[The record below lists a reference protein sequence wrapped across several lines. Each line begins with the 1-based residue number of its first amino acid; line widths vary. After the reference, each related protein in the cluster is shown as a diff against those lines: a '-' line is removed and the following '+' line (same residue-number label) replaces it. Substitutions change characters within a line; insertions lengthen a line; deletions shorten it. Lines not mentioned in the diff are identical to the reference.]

1 MAAGDNHTN
10 QECTD
15 YAAVNRHSPFPGVP
29 DRGKI
34 VLILVPGE
42 NYKVQPRAD
51 NAADQAAQ
59 HDVDQLVGVDAK
71 AFGVPKRHQHRQQ
84 DADRDDHAVPGDP
97 KTADLQR
104 SGIDVKLQS
113 KFGKLTVC
121 IEICTFL
128 TYEILSAGM
137 DDRQCHTR
145 GIKIGLQPPGHIFRC
160 DGSQH
165 PIDSN
170 NPSPDISAPKRAV
183 AASSTSCSVRSI
195 RP

>member
-29 DRGKI
+29 DRGEI

-71 AFGVPKRHQHRQQ
+71 RLVFRNAISIASRMP
-84 DADRDDHAVPGDP
+84 
-97 KTADLQR
+97 TAMITPYR
-104 SGIDVKLQS
+104 
-113 KFGKLTVC
+113 
-121 IEICTFL
+121 
-128 TYEILSAGM
+128 
-137 DDRQCHTR
+137 
-145 GIKIGLQPPGHIFRC
+145 
-160 DGSQH
+160 
-165 PIDSN
+165 
-170 NPSPDISAPKRAV
+170 
-183 AASSTSCSVRSI
+183 
-195 RP
+195 